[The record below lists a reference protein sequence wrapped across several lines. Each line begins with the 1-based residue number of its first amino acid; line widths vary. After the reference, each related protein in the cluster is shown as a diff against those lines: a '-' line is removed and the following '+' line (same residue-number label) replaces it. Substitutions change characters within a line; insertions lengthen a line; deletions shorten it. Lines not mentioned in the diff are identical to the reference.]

1 MGGTMKKGFIISL
14 VIVLLSLSTAGLALL
29 HFQNESALNQTKAQ
43 VGTLN
48 GTISG
53 LETAMATMRNL
64 SSGVATGSGESIAQ
78 LAGQVSP
85 AVVRIDVSGP
95 GFAGVGSGFIVD
107 ESGYVLTNQ
116 HVIENSTSVK
126 VTLTSGDFY
135 NATVVSFDAN
145 RDLALLKMI
154 STVTNFPTITLGS
167 ASDAT
172 VGDTLVLVGYPLGL
186 ELTGPP
192 SFSNGIVSAI
202 RTIQGLSYIQTNAT
216 MNPGNSGGPAVDMQ
230 GDLVGMS
237 VAQVTDPNINVVGL
251 GLVIPVA
258 DVLKF
263 IDNGTVPCSSCHY
276 KS

>member
-107 ESGYVLTNQ
+107 ESGYVINNE
-116 HVIENSTSVK
+116 HVIDGASAIK
-126 VTLTSGDFY
+126 VTLSSGESYAAKVNAADSKRDIALIKMTSTRTDFP
-135 NATVVSFDAN
+135 V
-145 RDLALLKMI
+145 I
-154 STVTNFPTITLGS
+154 ELGS
-167 ASDAT
+167 ANDAE
-172 VGDTLVLVGYPLGL
+172 VGAGL
-186 ELTGPP
+186 LIGAALAFLLPRAVRQLPP
-192 SFSNGIVSAI
+192 APTRKAG
-202 RTIQGLSYIQTNAT
+202 
-216 MNPGNSGGPAVDMQ
+216 
-230 GDLVGMS
+230 
-237 VAQVTDPNINVVGL
+237 
-251 GLVIPVA
+251 
-258 DVLKF
+258 
-263 IDNGTVPCSSCHY
+263 
-276 KS
+276 